1 MRNLI
6 FGALGQD
13 GKFLSKQLIAEGNT
27 VFGFVK
33 NDSVIKPPNEI
44 DGVSYI
50 QGNLLDKNTI
60 IQTINSCEPDYIYNF
75 ASLSSVK
82 SSMDFPKI
90 SSAINFR
97 FVEMILEILRDRK
110 IEGKNVPKLFQAS
123 SSEMFGPNNK
133 EPLNE
138 HAKFDPKSPY
148 AIHKLLSHNLCLK
161 FREQYDLPIY
171 TGILFNHESYLRN
184 PNFVSRKI
192 TQGAYQIASGA
203 KDFLELGNL
212 DTLRDWGYAGD
223 YVRAMTL
230 ITTSDNPADYVIAS
244 GQLHSLREI
253 CEIAF
258 NEVRL
263 GNYQKYVKFDPK
275 LLRSIDTSGLV
286 GDYSKIKKNLGWEPK
301 KSFKN
306 MIAEM
311 VEFES
316 KSH

>member
-1 MRNLI
+1 M
-6 FGALGQD
+6 
-13 GKFLSKQLIAEGNT
+13 
-27 VFGFVK
+27 
-33 NDSVIKPPNEI
+33 
-44 DGVSYI
+44 
-50 QGNLLDKNTI
+50 
-60 IQTINSCEPDYIYNF
+60 
-75 ASLSSVK
+75 
-82 SSMDFPKI
+82 
-90 SSAINFR
+90 
-97 FVEMILEILRDRK
+97 
-110 IEGKNVPKLFQAS
+110 
-123 SSEMFGPNNK
+123 
-133 EPLNE
+133 
-138 HAKFDPKSPY
+138 
-148 AIHKLLSHNLCLK
+148 
-161 FREQYDLPIY
+161 
-171 TGILFNHESYLRN
+171 
-184 PNFVSRKI
+184 
-192 TQGAYQIASGA
+192 
-203 KDFLELGNL
+203 ELGNL

-230 ITTSDNPADYVIAS
+230 ITTSDNPTDYVIAS